1 LLDSP
6 PYAGASDATWAISF
20 SCVLLV
26 GFMLARRIP
35 SNLFGWLMTLTAGL
49 AGAGV
54 ALDEAGASLADG
66 VFETGLIVA
75 VTSLYVFPDG
85 KAPPILWRVVYVG
98 GLGGLVVVALLRP
111 SFSPVIGS
119 LGVGTLAFGALGSM
133 THRAIRGGPI
143 VRRQI
148 GLPMMV
154 IVIGWLVLL
163 STPYLAQF
171 VSVLGVDR
179 GWVEIA
185 STLVLTIG
193 FPVSLGVS
201 ISRYRLYDMGRLVS
215 RTVSYA
221 LVLGLLAVVVL
232 GLVTLL
238 ATFLPSDDPLV
249 VAVSTLAAAALFN
262 PVRRRVQGIIDRRF
276 NRSRYD
282 AQRVIGSF
290 TETLQDQVDP
300 EEVVDGWVEVVEDTM
315 QPSAVGF
322 WVKE

>member
-1 LLDSP
+1 
-6 PYAGASDATWAISF
+6 
-20 SCVLLV
+20 
-26 GFMLARRIP
+26 
-35 SNLFGWLMTLTAGL
+35 
-49 AGAGV
+49 
-54 ALDEAGASLADG
+54 
-66 VFETGLIVA
+66 
-75 VTSLYVFPDG
+75 
-85 KAPPILWRVVYVG
+85 
-98 GLGGLVVVALLRP
+98 
-111 SFSPVIGS
+111 
-119 LGVGTLAFGALGSM
+119 
-133 THRAIRGGPI
+133 
-143 VRRQI
+143 
-148 GLPMMV
+148 MMV

-201 ISRYRLYDMGRLVS
+201 ISRYRLYDIGRLVS

-262 PVRRRVQGIIDRRF
+262 PVRKRVQSVIDRRF

-290 TETLQDQVDP
+290 AATLPDQVDP
-300 EEVVDGWVEVVEDTM
+300 DEVVDGWVEVVGDTM

-322 WVKE
+322 WVKD